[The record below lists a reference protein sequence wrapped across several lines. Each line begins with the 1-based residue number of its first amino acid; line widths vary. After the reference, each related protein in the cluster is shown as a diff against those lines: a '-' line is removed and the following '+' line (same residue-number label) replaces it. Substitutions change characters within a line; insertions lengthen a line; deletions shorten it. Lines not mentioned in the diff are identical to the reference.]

1 MTLTRLLLGV
11 AVAVALAPAVTSA
24 PAYADNCSQTK
35 PPLDAASKLVAHGNM
50 LWVSHN
56 GAVGVTT
63 PAGTGVVQIPNAGPQ
78 PVQAMLVDAQGDGQ
92 QQLLVSNGRSAYVYL
107 VSGCELTA
115 VNDKQGQP
123 FVFDLQNLQGNG
135 TGIACLDLGA
145 GRRLVALQGLQT
157 DNGWTVKRT
166 QIDLDGATA
175 TPGRSDTVTAT
186 SHQDATVAAA
196 ITISCGELT
205 MSKDGVQQP

>member
-1 MTLTRLLLGV
+1 MMLTRLLLGV
-11 AVAVALAPAVTSA
+11 AVAVTVAPAWTAA
-24 PAYADNCSQTK
+24 PASADNCSQTK

-50 LWVSHN
+50 LWVSRT
-56 GAVGVTT
+56 GSVGVTA
-63 PAGTGVVQIPNAGPQ
+63 PAGTGVVQIPNTGPL

-92 QQLLVSNGRSAYVYL
+92 QQLLVSNGRSAYLYL
-107 VSGCELTA
+107 VSGCELTP

-123 FVFDLQNLQGNG
+123 FVFDLGNQGNG

-145 GRRLVALQGLQT
+145 GRRLVALQVLQS
-157 DNGWTVKRT
+157 DSGSTVRRT

-175 TPGRSDTVTAT
+175 TPGRSDTITAT
-186 SHQDATVAAA
+186 SHNDPTVASA
-196 ITISCGELT
+196 ITISCGDVA